1 MRKLIL
7 ASATLGI
14 LGIGAVANAHADG
27 RELSERRAFV
37 RTQQESAA
45 NVRGEVWLGPGT
57 TVPAY
62 SVAPVYGIEPVY
74 DPAPTYDTRTYYV
87 APEPVVVVPFP
98 EESPVMYR
106 NRRPID
112 DYNSTWYQP
121 GDAAI
126 IKQQI
131 KDERGTGK

>member
-14 LGIGAVANAHADG
+14 LAAGAVANAHADG

-45 NVRGEVWLGPGT
+45 NVRGEVWLGPGH

-62 SVAPVYGIEPVY
+62 SVAPTYGVEPMYEPAPVY
-74 DPAPTYDTRTYYV
+74 EGRSYYV
-87 APEPVVVVPFP
+87 APEPTVEVPFP
-98 EESPVMYR
+98 AESQMYR
-106 NRRPID
+106 NHRPID
-112 DYNSTWYQP
+112 DYNSAWYQP

-131 KDERGTGK
+131 KDQRGQGK

>member
-7 ASATLGI
+7 ASATLSI
-14 LGIGAVANAHADG
+14 LAIGAVANAHADG
-27 RELSERRAFV
+27 REKSERQAFV

-45 NVRGEVWLGPGT
+45 NVRGEVWLGPGN

-62 SVAPVYGIEPVY
+62 SVGTMYEVERVYT
-74 DPAPTYDTRTYYV
+74 PAPAYEGRTYYV
-87 APEPVVVVPFP
+87 QPEPMVEVPFP
-98 EESPVMYR
+98 VESQMYR
-106 NRRPID
+106 NHRPID
-112 DYNSTWYQP
+112 DYNSAWYQP

-131 KDERGTGK
+131 KDQRGQGK